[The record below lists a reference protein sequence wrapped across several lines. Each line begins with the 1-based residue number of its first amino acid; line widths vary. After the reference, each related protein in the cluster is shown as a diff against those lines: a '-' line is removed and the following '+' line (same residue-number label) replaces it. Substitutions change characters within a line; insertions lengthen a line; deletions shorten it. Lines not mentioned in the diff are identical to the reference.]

1 MGRSRVTRSIAK
13 SVTFGLYS
21 DPVDYDLL
29 SQQVRALLEDE
40 SDFIANCANFS
51 AFVGYEIPDLNWAG
65 FYFAQPDGE
74 LVLGP
79 FFGKPACTR
88 LAPGRGVCGKA
99 YTSEETVVVDD
110 VHQFSDHI
118 ACDSSS
124 RSEIVVPLRDERG
137 VYGVFDIDAPVVAR
151 FTDEDRVGIEK
162 LVAAFMASVRSS
174 AIAS

>member
-1 MGRSRVTRSIAK
+1 MNTTEESMYSASIVVSRSNSSPGERSLASSEAACFIKRRSLVGRSRVTRSIAK

-118 ACDSSS
+118 ACDSAS
-124 RSEIVVPLRDERG
+124 RSEIV
-137 VYGVFDIDAPVVAR
+137 
-151 FTDEDRVGIEK
+151 
-162 LVAAFMASVRSS
+162 
-174 AIAS
+174 